1 MFKREGTW
9 VYPWLI
15 HVDVWQKRTQYH
27 KAMILQ
33 LKINEFNYKQT
44 NKRLTISSSK
54 TTREVTQID
63 EVVSWGL
70 ELTKEGVCTPI
81 RGSAGTHLPSAFPYQ
96 NDPLLIDFLFS
107 RAAGMIAFNAFLIC
121 LMYLFIFGCAG
132 SSLLHGLFSNCRE

>member
-1 MFKREGTW
+1 MTQGTQTRACNNLEGWDGEGTR

-15 HVDVWQKRTQYH
+15 HVVVWQKPTQYY

-33 LKINEFNYKQT
+33 LKINEFNYKQ
-44 NKRLTISSSK
+44 RLTTSSSK
-54 TTREVTQID
+54 ATREVTQID

-96 NDPLLIDFLFS
+96 NDPLLIDFLGFP
-107 RAAGMIAFNAFLIC
+107 GQQ
-121 LMYLFIFGCAG
+121 G
-132 SSLLHGLFSNCRE
+132 